1 MAVTEAASVALG
13 EDRRATYAVVGDG
26 EPLLMFPGGP
36 GDSAAYLAPQAA
48 IACER
53 FRCFLL
59 DPHGSGGST
68 PPVSDED
75 YSPEGHA
82 RFYDQVRRAIGLE
95 RVSVY
100 GHSFG
105 GTVALTYSAL
115 YPEVVDRCLC
125 MSGFGVGEDVDEGDA
140 AAEMERALARYEDAP
155 WYSEARTVAD
165 EWTDRVLGAE
175 SGGEVDEMMRT
186 VVPFYFAHPDRPEI
200 ARVIDEYRRALNFDL
215 RAVKAWEG
223 GLDQRVDLR
232 PLLGRIQCPTLV
244 VAGELDFICGPA
256 QARPIADGI
265 RDAELVL
272 IPDCGHFPAEETPDA
287 FRGALARI

>member
-1 MAVTEAASVALG
+1 MAATEAAAVALG

-48 IACER
+48 LAGER

-68 PPVSDED
+68 PPISDGD

-82 RFYDQVRRAIGLE
+82 RFYDEVRCALGLE
-95 RVSVY
+95 RISVY

-105 GTVALTYSAL
+105 GGVALTYSAL
-115 YPEVVDRCLC
+115 YPEVVDRCVC
-125 MSGFGVGEDVDEGDA
+125 VSGFGVGADVDEGDA
-140 AAEMERALARYEDAP
+140 AAEMERALARYEDAS
-155 WYSEARTVAD
+155 WYAEARIVSD
-165 EWTDRVLGAE
+165 EWTDRVLAAE
-175 SGGEVDEMMRT
+175 SSGEVDDMMRT
-186 VVPFYFAHPDRPEI
+186 VVPFYFAHPERPEI
-200 ARVIDEYRRALNFDL
+200 SRVIDEYRRTLNFDL

-223 GLDQRVDLR
+223 GLYQRVDLR
-232 PLLGRIQCPTLV
+232 PLLGRIRCRTLV

-265 RDAELVL
+265 SGAELVVV
-272 IPDCGHFPAEETPDA
+272 PDCGHFPAEEAPDA
-287 FRGALARI
+287 FREALARV